1 MIRRS
6 RSPFGRRTLAR
17 LAPLAVALNAVIGC
31 SEGSG
36 ANPAQA
42 GGARPK
48 VEFPV
53 EVQAVAAHPVEY
65 AVRAV
70 GSVEAF
76 ETVAVTARVAGV
88 IERVRFAEGDTV
100 TDGQP
105 LVEVEPE
112 RYRLAVASA
121 RAALVRAEA
130 EQREAELGLERRE
143 SVNAKRPDLVKAEDV
158 DAFRTQVAVA
168 SADVAEERS
177 ALQLAELNLR
187 DAFVR
192 APVSGIIQTRS
203 AQTGQYVQPGAVLA
217 TLVRREPLL
226 LRFQVPE
233 QEAAPLAPGHRATF
247 TVTGNDRAYTAELSH
262 VAAQAS
268 QTTRMVEVTARVDDA
283 QRGELRPGAFAEVTV
298 PVGSA
303 GNSPVIPQT
312 AVRPSE
318 RGFLAFVVEEGVARE
333 RVLEL
338 GLRTADG
345 QVEVRSGVRPGETL
359 VVRGAEA
366 LRDGAAVKVQ
376 EAGSATP
383 SAATPA
389 ETPAEAKRP

>member
-1 MIRRS
+1 MTTTRHRPPATRRA
-6 RSPFGRRTLAR
+6 LAR
-17 LAPLAVALNAVIGC
+17 LAVLALALTAGSGC
-31 SEGSG
+31 SKDSG

-53 EVQAVAAHPVEY
+53 EIQTVAARPVEY

-100 TDGQP
+100 TASQP
-105 LVEVEPE
+105 LVEVEPQ
-112 RYRLAVASA
+112 RYRLAVESA
-121 RAALVRAEA
+121 RAALARAEA
-130 EQREAELGLERRE
+130 ERREAQAGLERRE
-143 SVNAKRPDLVKAEDV
+143 SVNAQRPDLVKAEDV

-168 SADVAEERS
+168 SADVAERRS
-177 ALQLAELNLR
+177 ALELAELNLR

-192 APVSGIIQTRS
+192 APVAGVIQTRT

-233 QEAAPLAPGHRATF
+233 QEAAPLAAGKRATF
-247 TVTGNDRAYTAELSH
+247 TVTGSDRAYVAELTH

-268 QTTRMVEVTARVDDA
+268 QATRMVEVTGRIDDP
-283 QRGELRPGAFAEVTV
+283 QRAELRPGAFAEVTV

-303 GNSPVIPQT
+303 ADSPVIPQT

-345 QVEVRSGVRPGETL
+345 LVEVRAGLRPGETL

-366 LRDGAAVKVQ
+366 LRDGAAVRVQ
-376 EAGSATP
+376 ETGIATP
-383 SAATPA
+383 PAASSA
-389 ETPAEAKRP
+389 ETKRP